1 MATAAVHPAL
11 DRASN
16 IGIFQSIATP
26 HMVDSGRIEL
36 LRETHELSELP
47 IGRPGGEQSTASIT
61 NIIQSGIEASAKPL
75 THSASPPASVDQ
87 SQWIASPSPPAQTPQ
102 QAAIS
107 PPAIQTAPSPP
118 AIQTAPSPPPRTQT
132 PQQVQEMLA
141 DLRSIASSGG
151 GGDHPVVRPGS
162 TDSDGELARLQRRAA
177 TSPSISLDQMRAN
190 YASRSN
196 QPDTTVEPKTSYT
209 KMFRDLCRSRH
220 ISSGVG
226 GTVAPHCDKDYSEK
240 RELLIKLDE
249 LRALGYSVPQFTLQM
264 PLEDLQSEYNRR
276 TVSTSTVATV
286 ETVAGWLCT
295 AATMIESLNRLAG
308 PLLPM
313 DNYGENVKTQL
324 AQPRAKYALY
334 QIVLRW
340 QGRSGSSP
348 YRELI
353 TILLLPL
360 IQGILVKVVQWLAK
374 GRVPLPATSISSG
387 ISSLFSMAKA
397 DPNAGV
403 PSGIPGI
410 SPDAPAAASGA
421 VPDLPT
427 TTNPFKPPG
436 PAPSSKPNP
445 FAAAHA
451 AAEQS
456 KQATMSTAAV
466 DTTEPSRRRRP
477 KLQRP
482 GEVRAGMVYTKPQA
496 QQVGLQ

>member
-16 IGIFQSIATP
+16 IGIFQAVATP
-26 HMVDSGRIEL
+26 HMVDAGRIEL
-36 LRETHELSELP
+36 LRENHELSELP
-47 IGRPGGEQSTASIT
+47 LGRAALEPDAASIT
-61 NIIQSGIEASAKPL
+61 NIIQSGIEASVKMTEYPL
-75 THSASPPASVDQ
+75 SPRPNSSDSATAAVWPLSG
-87 SQWIASPSPPAQTPQ
+87 PSPPTPVPTTQVAVSPRHDSAGSRSRTPQ
-102 QAAIS
+102 QIDD
-107 PPAIQTAPSPP
+107 I
-118 AIQTAPSPPPRTQT
+118 
-132 PQQVQEMLA
+132 LA

-151 GGDHPVVRPGS
+151 GGDAPVSRPGS
-162 TDSDGELARLQRRAA
+162 AVSDDEFVRLHHRATATATA
-177 TSPSISLDQMRAN
+177 TSSLDHMRAS
-190 YASRSN
+190 YATRSGGTIE
-196 QPDTTVEPKTSYT
+196 DVGAKSSYT
-209 KMFRDLCRSRH
+209 KMFRDLCRTRH
-220 ISSGVG
+220 ISG
-226 GTVAPHCDKDYSEK
+226 GGPGTVVAPHCDKDYSEK

-249 LRALGYSVPQFTLQM
+249 LRALGYSVPNFTLQM

-286 ETVAGWLCT
+286 ETVSGWLCT

-313 DNYGENVKTQL
+313 DNYGENVKAQMM
-324 AQPRAKYALY
+324 QPRAKYALY

-348 YRELI
+348 YRELL

-387 ISSLFSMAKA
+387 ISSLFSMTQS

-403 PSGIPGI
+403 PSGIAGI
-410 SPDAPAAASGA
+410 SPDTPAPAGV

-436 PAPSSKPNP
+436 APKSAENPKSKPNP
-445 FAAAHA
+445 FAAHMVQEANRTDDSAQSHKGVA
-451 AAEQS
+451 AFQ
-456 KQATMSTAAV
+456 
-466 DTTEPSRRRRP
+466 RRRP

-482 GEVRAGMVYTKPQA
+482 GEIRAGMVYTKPQA
-496 QQVGLQ
+496 RALGV

>member
-1 MATAAVHPAL
+1 MATAAAVHPAL

-26 HMVDSGRIEL
+26 HMVDSARIEM
-36 LRETHELSELP
+36 LRENHDLADLP
-47 IGRPGGEQSTASIT
+47 IGRANGEASTASIS
-61 NIIQSGIEASAKPL
+61 NIIQSGIEASSKTLARSPPPAL
-75 THSASPPASVDQ
+75 TVEAAQQWVSSPGPPSASPLALPRA
-87 SQWIASPSPPAQTPQ
+87 
-102 QAAIS
+102 
-107 PPAIQTAPSPP
+107 
-118 AIQTAPSPPPRTQT
+118 SPPPIEASERQS
-132 PQQVQEMLA
+132 PQQVADVMA

-151 GGDHPVVRPGS
+151 NGS
-162 TDSDGELARLQRRAA
+162 TVAADRPISTESTHELVRLRNRTAG
-177 TSPSISLDQMRAN
+177 SPTISLDQMRAN
-190 YASRSN
+190 YAFRSD
-196 QPDTTVEPKTSYT
+196 PAAPAPGTEGSSSYT
-209 KMFRDLCRSRH
+209 KMFRDLCRTRH
-220 ISSGVG
+220 ISGGGVG
-226 GTVAPHCDKDYSEK
+226 EEVAPHCDKDYSEK

-313 DNYGENVKTQL
+313 DNYGENVKAQL

-374 GRVPLPATSISSG
+374 GRVPLPSTSISSG

-397 DPNAGV
+397 DPSAGV
-403 PSGIPGI
+403 PDGIPGI
-410 SPDAPAAASGA
+410 SADIPAA

-427 TTNPFKPPG
+427 TTNPFQPPG
-436 PAPSSKPNP
+436 PAPTSKKPNP
-445 FAAAHA
+445 FAAAHEA
-451 AAEQS
+451 GKSEGDLSAELG
-456 KQATMSTAAV
+456 
-466 DTTEPSRRRRP
+466 EGGRRRRP
-477 KLQRP
+477 RLQRP
-482 GEVRAGMVYTKPQA
+482 TEVRAGMVYTKPQA
-496 QQVGLQ
+496 QGVGLM